1 MNEVL
6 ILTIMVI
13 IGAFIGGMTNLLA
26 IKMLFRPYNPIYI
39 GKWKL
44 PFTPGLIPKRRDE
57 LAEQLGR
64 LVMEHLLTADSVK
77 RRLMN
82 SAFQEE
88 ITHWVIKQTNELL
101 QSEQTLQQLAITFG
115 VDDFKSLTNSKFE
128 KWVEEK
134 YDELLEEYGEKEL
147 SKILPQHLAE
157 KLESYIPLV
166 AAYIVQKGQAYFESD
181 EGKYQLQKLINDFV
195 SSKGMLG
202 NMMQMFLGN
211 VNLVDKVQPEVLKFL
226 RNEGTTDTIE
236 ALLDKEWE
244 KIKAY
249 RVEEVENKLTKE
261 AILGTIHSL
270 AHTILNIDRCLDLSI
285 KQLAEPIR
293 PWIVN
298 ELLPRGIRLGTERLL
313 NQLDA
318 ILEKLQL
325 AHVVQEQVESFS
337 LKRLEEIVLSVTKR
351 ELKMITY
358 LGALLGGS
366 IGFIQGLFVMLL

>member
-147 SKILPQHLAE
+147 SKILPPHLAE

-226 RNEGTTDTIE
+226 RNEGTRDTIE

>member
-1 MNEVL
+1 
-6 ILTIMVI
+6 MVI

-44 PFTPGLIPKRRDE
+44 PFTPGLIPKRRQE

-88 ITHWVIKQTNELL
+88 ITHWVIKQANEQL
-101 QSEQTLQQLAITFG
+101 QSEQTLQQLAVTFG
-115 VDDFKSLTNSKFE
+115 VDDLKSLTNSKLE
-128 KWVEEK
+128 NWIEEK

-147 SKILPQHLAE
+147 SKILPAHLAE
-157 KLESYIPLV
+157 KLESYIPII

-226 RNEGTTDTIE
+226 RNEGTKDTIE
-236 ALLDKEWE
+236 ALLDNEWE

-270 AHTILNIDRCLDLSI
+270 AHTILNIDRYFDLPI
-285 KQLAEPIR
+285 RQLAEPIR

-313 NQLDA
+313 NQLDS

-358 LGALLGGS
+358 LGALLGGT